1 MNEDALTGGKAAR
14 GAGFTVVEDLV
25 VCKAFIAAS
34 EDPIKGTSQKGHTFV
49 LATMHNSYVVLI
61 QKQEARDRA
70 DYARASSVL
79 RAEQPLPQVYSR
91 RNGLSIYKRFKLNI
105 SPRVMKF
112 IAIEKV
118 TKMESGWDDEMF
130 YDTCKSSYSKRHP
143 KWGNFDDLRRCK
155 EYLEGKPKFSDFRK
169 LIDLGEKNRPPMGN
183 KKAKQ
188 AESDKK
194 LIAQRLAGTSGS
206 AARAPAAADATSIST
221 ASKSQLHLPPNPQT
235 ELFSTIG
242 NAIPTLG
249 LALTERW
256 ERDDNDSFVASLP
269 TPDRKEWQHEQYKLR
284 LVEMRMKRRRLEDS
298 IRTENAAIP
307 PVPEKQ
313 VVALPPE
320 EIIVTED
327 AEEQF
332 SSSTGCGEDEEEDTS
347 SN

>member
-1 MNEDALTGGKAAR
+1 MDEDALTGGRAAR

-49 LATMHNSYVVLI
+49 ATMHNSYVVFI
-61 QKQEARDRA
+61 QEQEARDRA

-169 LIDLGEKNRPPMGN
+169 LIDLGEKNRPPVGN

-194 LIAQRLAGTSGS
+194 LIAQLLAGTSSGN
-206 AARAPAAADATSIST
+206 APRAPAATSKESSIST
-221 ASKSQLHLPPNPQT
+221 TSKSQHQKPPNPQAA
-235 ELFSTIG
+235 LFSTIG
-242 NAIPTLG
+242 NAISTLG
-249 LALTERW
+249 SALTERW
-256 ERDDNDSFVASLP
+256 ERDDNDKFVASLP
-269 TPDRKEWQHEQYKLR
+269 TPDRKEWQQEQYKLR
-284 LVEMRMKRRRLEDS
+284 LVEMRMKRRRLEES
-298 IRTENAAIP
+298 ICDTTTTT

-313 VVALPPE
+313 VVVLPPE

-327 AEEQF
+327 AEEQL
-332 SSSTGCGEDEEEDTS
+332 SSSTGCGEDEEEDA